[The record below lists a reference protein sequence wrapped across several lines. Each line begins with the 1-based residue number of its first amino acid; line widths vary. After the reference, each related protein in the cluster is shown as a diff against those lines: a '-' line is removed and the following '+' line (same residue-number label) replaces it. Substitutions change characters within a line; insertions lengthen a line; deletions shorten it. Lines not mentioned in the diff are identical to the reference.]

1 MTCTDP
7 TLNKDKCSC
16 TCTNDLVFE
25 LPLPPHG
32 QSRPGSCPSSDDCQ
46 EAKDECLKRELEL
59 TTDIATQQG
68 LLKREQDSTADLQK
82 QLELLKQEPD
92 FMTKLTELRKKPY
105 VDTGCYRYIGNEI
118 RFERGQSFQHA
129 TNGACQQY
137 CDTFQSYGYKYGYLC
152 FCGLSW
158 PNGPIKVN
166 DSECKIKCT
175 GNDGQ
180 TCGGKTAIHV
190 FKREA

>member
-16 TCTNDLVFE
+16 TCTNDLFFE

-32 QSRPGSCPSSDDCQ
+32 QARPGSCPSSDDCQ
-46 EAKDECLKRELEL
+46 EAKDECLKREQEL

-92 FMTKLTELRKKPY
+92 FMTKLTEWRKKPY
-105 VDTGCYRYIGNEI
+105 VDTGCYINNAKQI
-118 RFERGQSFQHA
+118 VSERHYNQVTMSSGW
-129 TNGACQQY
+129 CWRY
-137 CDTFQSYGYKYGYLC
+137 CDAYKSYGVQDSTQC

-158 PNGPIKVN
+158 SHEPVKVN
-166 DSECKIKCT
+166 DSECKLKCS
-175 GNDGQ
+175 GNDLQ
-180 TCGGKTAIHV
+180 TCGGKTRMRV
-190 FKREA
+190 FKKEL